1 MFQANTIHTMT
12 DVMTPEQR
20 HRCMSHIR
28 GKNTKPEM
36 IVRKYLFAQGFRYR
50 LHVKALPGTPDI
62 VLPKYRTVI
71 FVNGCFWHGH
81 EGCKYYCLPHTNT
94 DFWKAKIERN
104 IERDK
109 QERLELRDM
118 GWHVIQLWECMLK
131 PKERENSLKG
141 VVHSLHQI
149 MLINYGAKGY
159 GFEEEDGKGLMVA
172 EEKGGY

>member
-1 MFQANTIHTMT
+1 MT

-81 EGCKYYCLPHTNT
+81 TCGSYHMPKTNIDYWT
-94 DFWKAKIERN
+94 NKIEQNKRRDLRERIQLRN
-104 IERDK
+104 A
-109 QERLELRDM
+109 
-118 GWHVIQLWECMLK
+118 GWHIIQIWECMLRS
-131 PKERENSLKG
+131 KEQEQNLKG
-141 VVHSLHQI
+141 VVHALHEI
-149 MLINYGAKGY
+149 MLINYGAKIYNFG
-159 GFEEEDGKGLMVA
+159 ETDKNLKNVA
-172 EEKGGY
+172 EAFEDH